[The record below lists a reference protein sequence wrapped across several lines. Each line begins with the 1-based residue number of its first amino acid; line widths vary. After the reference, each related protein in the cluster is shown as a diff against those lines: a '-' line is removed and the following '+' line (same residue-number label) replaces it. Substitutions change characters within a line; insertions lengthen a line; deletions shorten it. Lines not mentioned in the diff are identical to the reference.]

1 MTLTRDGRSIDIPEL
16 RRRHPIQD
24 VVAASGV
31 ELRATGRGWMGCCPF
46 HDDTTASLSVAG
58 VPDKFHCFGCGA
70 TGDVIDYVAR
80 LHGVGFRDAV
90 TLLDRST
97 PFRMPLSSPPHA
109 PGLRHSAGS
118 YVEVA
123 AERALEVNTL
133 AWQWFTRPVGHE
145 YSLSYL
151 RHRRRIDLR
160 RAELETGM
168 VLVGHTGHGW
178 TNLADHLR
186 GHGVTDDELI
196 ALDLA
201 QPSRRGTLIDT
212 LRDRLVVP
220 VSDTHGRITGF
231 VGRDTSGHPKAPK
244 YRNPTHTAVFDK
256 GTCLYR
262 PARTT
267 VRDATVVVVE
277 GPLDALA
284 ITAAAAA
291 GGLTEQLVAC
301 STLGTT
307 VTPSQARQVLGIS
320 TEPPVIALDGDPAG
334 EDGTLR
340 WIDAICRNTDRLALV
355 AHLPE
360 GLDPAE
366 WLARHGRA
374 GLAALDPAQRHTSI
388 NDEALHVAYPR
399 LPGRE
404 LATLA
409 CRGPHPA
416 RTAIDHVLRLD
427 PDLSVHGR
435 GQLVGSVVAEMT
447 RQGWNPNDVFSRA
460 LAHALTR
467 PPPDRR
473 RQWRPE
479 VPTLAPRTPD
489 LP

>member
-1 MTLTRDGRSIDIPEL
+1 MTLTSDGRSIDIPDL
-16 RRRHPIQD
+16 RRRHPLQD

-31 ELRATGRGWMGCCPF
+31 ELRTTGRGWMGCCPF
-46 HDDTTASLSVAG
+46 HDDATASLSVAG

-90 TLLDRST
+90 TLLDGPT
-97 PFRMPLSSPPHA
+97 PSRMPLSSLPPS
-109 PGLRHSAGS
+109 PGLRHAAGS
-118 YVEVA
+118 GVEIPA
-123 AERALEVNTL
+123 GRAFEVNTL

-145 YSLSYL
+145 YALSNL
-151 RHRRRIDLR
+151 RHHRHIDLR
-160 RAELETGM
+160 AAELETGI

-178 TNLADHLR
+178 TNLIDHLR
-186 GHGVTDDELI
+186 GRGVTDDELL

-212 LRDRLVVP
+212 LRDRIVVP
-220 VSDTHGRITGF
+220 VTDVRGRITGF

-244 YRNPTHTAVFDK
+244 YRNPTHTPVFDK
-256 GTCLYR
+256 STCLYR
-262 PARTT
+262 PTRTA
-267 VRDATVVVVE
+267 VPDATVIVVE

-284 ITAAAAA
+284 VTAAAAA
-291 GGLTEQLVAC
+291 RGMTEQLVAC

-307 VTPSQARQVLGIS
+307 VTPVQARQVLGIS
-320 TEPPVIALDGDPAG
+320 TKPPVIALDGDPAG
-334 EDGTLR
+334 EEGTLR
-340 WIDAICRNTDRLALV
+340 WVDAICQNGERLALV
-355 AHLPE
+355 AHLPD

-374 GLAALDPAQRHTSI
+374 GLAALDPAHRHTTI
-388 NDEALHVAYPR
+388 NDEGLHSAWPR

-427 PDLSVHGR
+427 PGLSVQGR
-435 GQLVGSVVAEMT
+435 GQLIGGLVAEMT
-447 RQGWNPNDVFSRA
+447 RQGWNPNDAFSRA
-460 LAHALTR
+460 LAQALTR
-467 PPPDRR
+467 PPPDPR
-473 RQWRPE
+473 RQWQPD
-479 VPTLAPRTPD
+479 VATPAPRTPD
-489 LP
+489 LL